1 MANLCLSEFIITAEH
16 SALVEFTNKLDSWM
30 QSNKSLSEILKKSE
44 VKFDD
49 TLLFNG
55 GYVNCFELIDTNLYI
70 YIDFRWSPSVEP
82 IKLLLQKYLPN
93 ASFVYTAEEP
103 GMCLYMT
110 TNPDYIGKYFFDN
123 FQETSELSEI
133 EKILYDSH
141 PEIHCSFSQIAAEK
155 VKEIIHIL
163 IPTTESITKID
174 TLLTKWEESHFNE
187 VAHFHKWEEGEC

>member
-1 MANLCLSEFIITAEH
+1 MANICMSEFIITAEH
-16 SALVEFTNKLDSWM
+16 SALVEFTEKLDNWM
-30 QSNKSLSEILKKSE
+30 NSSKSLYEILKLSEIE
-44 VKFDD
+44 FDD
-49 TLLFNG
+49 SLLVNG
-55 GYVNCFELIDTNLYI
+55 GYVNYFDLVDTKLYI
-70 YIDFRWSPSVEP
+70 DIDFKWSPAIEP
-82 IKLLLQKYLPN
+82 IRLILKKYLPE

-123 FQETSELSEI
+123 FQETSELSET

-163 IPTTESITKID
+163 IPTTKSITKID
-174 TLLTKWEESHFNE
+174 TLLTKWEESNFNE
-187 VAHFHKWEEGEC
+187 MAHFHKWEEGEC